1 MFSQLQQKK
10 IASISHE
17 LQLSGHELK
26 LRKQLQEELW
36 AAAISHESLLR
47 QKARTRWIKEKDC
60 NSRLFHLIVN
70 ENRRHNMLRGL
81 LVDGCWIDEP
91 SRVKQEVHMLF
102 KNKFKEAERD
112 KPRLDG
118 VGFKVIAQQQNDSLV
133 ERFHEKEVKDAVW
146 ECGSEKCPKSDGLK
160 NFGMLSNL
168 LCSIFWMNSMLM
180 EDF

>member
-1 MFSQLQQKK
+1 
-10 IASISHE
+10 
-17 LQLSGHELK
+17 
-26 LRKQLQEELW
+26 
-36 AAAISHESLLR
+36 
-47 QKARTRWIKEKDC
+47 
-60 NSRLFHLIVN
+60 
-70 ENRRHNMLRGL
+70 MLRGL

-146 ECGSEKCPKSDGLK
+146 DCGSDKSPDQ
-160 NFGMLSNL
+160 MS
-168 LCSIFWMNSMLM
+168 
-180 EDF
+180 